1 MHVLK
6 IISGPLIGALIG
18 YFTNFIAVKMLFF
31 PKKEVR
37 LFGHRLPFTPGAI
50 PKGRKRLARK
60 AGDVIAKRL
69 ITKEAIVSRM
79 VEPEFE
85 DAMVDQ
91 IEGLLNCSIED
102 MAVKAKK
109 SEIAVQDLKSRVASE
124 ITASVMRS
132 LEDVD
137 YEALIREKGVPM
149 IRQRLSGSLV
159 GAFVTDNMLNSVAA
173 PIASAMRTYIEE
185 DGQELVETRVREKV
199 DHLFE
204 KSPEAL
210 LKRVDISDEQMRA
223 AIRKKYR
230 AAVDRGVEALLTKIS
245 VSDIVADAVDSM
257 SVDELEDMVLSVMK
271 KEFDVIINLGALI
284 GFVLGLLNLVV

>member
-1 MHVLK
+1 MHILK
-6 IISGPLIGALIG
+6 LISGPLIGALIG

-85 DAMVDQ
+85 DAMVNQ
-91 IEGLLNCSIED
+91 VEGLLNRSIEE
-102 MAVKAKK
+102 MAAKAQK
-109 SEIAVQDLKSRVASE
+109 SELAVQELKDKTASE
-124 ITASVMRS
+124 LTASVMRS
-132 LEDVD
+132 LQDVD
-137 YEALIREKGVPM
+137 FEALVREKGIPM
-149 IRQRLSGSLV
+149 IRQKLSGSLV
-159 GAFVTDNMLNSVAA
+159 GAFVTDNMLNNVVT
-173 PIASAMRTYIEE
+173 PIASAMRTYIDE
-185 DGQELVETRVREKV
+185 DGQDMVEARVREKV
-199 DHLFE
+199 DHLFAQ
-204 KSPEAL
+204 SPEDL
-210 LKRVDISDEQMRA
+210 LQCVDITKEQMQSE
-223 AIRKKYR
+223 IRKKYR
-230 AAVDRGVEALLTKIS
+230 AVVDRGVEELLTKIS
-245 VSDIVADAVDSM
+245 VSDIVADAIDSM
-257 SVDELEDMVLSVMK
+257 SVDELEEMVLSVMK

>member
-1 MHVLK
+1 MHILK
-6 IISGPLIGALIG
+6 LISGPLIGALIG

-79 VEPEFE
+79 TEPEFE
-85 DAMVDQ
+85 DAMVNQ
-91 IEGLLNCSIED
+91 VEGLLNRSIEE
-102 MAVKAKK
+102 MAAKAKK
-109 SEIAVQDLKSRVASE
+109 SDSAVQELKDKAASE
-124 ITASVMRS
+124 LTASVMRS
-132 LEDVD
+132 LQDVN
-137 YEALIREKGVPM
+137 YEALVREKGIPM
-149 IRQRLSGSLV
+149 IRQKLSGSLV
-159 GAFVTDNMLNSVAA
+159 GAFVTDNMLNNVVA
-173 PIASAMRTYIEE
+173 PIASAMRTYIDE
-185 DGQELVETRVREKV
+185 DGQEMVEARVREKV

-204 KSPEAL
+204 KSPAAL
-210 LKRVDISDEQMRA
+210 LQRVDISTEQMQA
-223 AIRKKYR
+223 EIRKKYR
-230 AAVDRGVEALLTKIS
+230 AVVDRGVEELLTKIS
-245 VSDIVADAVDSM
+245 VSDIVADAIDSM
-257 SVDELEDMVLSVMK
+257 SVDELEEMVLSVMK

>member
-1 MHVLK
+1 MHILK
-6 IISGPLIGALIG
+6 LISGPLIGALIG

-31 PKKEVR
+31 PKNEVR
-37 LFGHRLPFTPGAI
+37 VFGHRLPFTPGAI

-91 IEGLLNCSIED
+91 IEGLLNRSIED

-109 SEIAVQDLKSRVASE
+109 SETAVQELKSRATSE

-132 LEDVD
+132 LQDID
-137 YEALIREKGVPM
+137 YEALVREKGIPM
-149 IRQRLSGSLV
+149 IRQKLSGSLV
-159 GAFVTDNMLNSVAA
+159 GAFVSDNMLNNVVA
-173 PIASAMRTYIEE
+173 PIASAMRNYIEE
-185 DGQELVETRVREKV
+185 DGQDLVEERVGEKV
-199 DHLFE
+199 DHLMQE
-204 KSPEAL
+204 SPETL
-210 LKRVDISDEQMRA
+210 LQRVDISKEQMQTE
-223 AIRKKYR
+223 IRKKYR

-257 SVDELEDMVLSVMK
+257 SVEELEDMVLSVMK
-271 KEFDVIINLGALI
+271 KEFDVIVNLGALI